1 MSKER
6 LLFIIG
12 LIMAIIP
19 LSGFPTS
26 WKKFFIS
33 ISGLVVIYLAYV
45 LYKEKKKLLPK
56 KDKVEIYTENR
67 NFVDHK
73 TTNNNA

>member
-1 MSKER
+1 
-6 LLFIIG
+6 LG
-12 LIMAIIP
+12 NN
-19 LSGFPTS
+19 
-26 WKKFFIS
+26 FFIS

>member
-26 WKKFFIS
+26 WKKFLIS
-33 ISGLVVIYLAYV
+33 IGGLAVIYLAYV
-45 LYKEKKKLLPK
+45 LYKEKKKSLPK
-56 KDKVEIYTENR
+56 KDRVEVYTENR
-67 NFVDHK
+67 DFIDEHQNKF
-73 TTNNNA
+73 

>member
-26 WKKFFIS
+26 WKKFLIS
-33 ISGLVVIYLAYV
+33 ISGLVIIYLAYV
-45 LYKEKKKLLPK
+45 LNKEKKKLFPK
-56 KDKVEIYTENR
+56 KDKVEVYTENR
-67 NFVDHK
+67 DFIGHK
-73 TTNNNA
+73 TN